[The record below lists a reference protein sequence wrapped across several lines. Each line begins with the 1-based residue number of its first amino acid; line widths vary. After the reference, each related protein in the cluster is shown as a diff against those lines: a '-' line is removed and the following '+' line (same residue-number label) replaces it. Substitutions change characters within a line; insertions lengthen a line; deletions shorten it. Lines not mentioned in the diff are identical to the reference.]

1 MEQKTMEQETKG
13 QMTKKL
19 DIKEQGEMMTT
30 CLVVLSIIQIC
41 LQVGVIWISRKCL
54 FIIT

>member
-1 MEQKTMEQETKG
+1 MEQETKG

-30 CLVVLSIIQIC
+30 CFVVLSIIQIC
-41 LQVGVIWISRKCL
+41 LLVGVFSISRKCL
-54 FIIT
+54 FKIT